1 MNCDVFK
8 RTSDDWCP
16 SYFLQQ
22 GQGLVEVS
30 FLQTESATSSAH
42 GWLVCAWG
50 GDDCGL
56 EKAFESETEAWCCFL
71 QVIGLEN
78 VTMRALIDL
87 GFITA

>member
-1 MNCDVFK
+1 MECNVFK

-30 FLQTESATSSAH
+30 FLQTLSVSRVQC
-42 GWLVCAWG
+42 WLVCAWG

-56 EKAFESETEAWCCFL
+56 EKVFESEIEAWCCFL
-71 QVIGLEN
+71 QVIGLED

-87 GFITA
+87 GFVTA